1 MRGDAPENFELILCR
16 LSASDA
22 AAPSLMRRKSVKLVV
37 KITDI
42 QMSAL
47 PCVPTKSKHW
57 LDDYMML
64 RFPPPPASAEK
75 YLRNLGSPF

>member
-1 MRGDAPENFELILCR
+1 MGMRGRATANFEFTQCR

-22 AAPSLMRRKSVKLVV
+22 ATPSLMRRKSVKPAV

-57 LDDYMML
+57 LDGYMTL
-64 RFPPPPASAEK
+64 RFPPPLVNAEK
-75 YLRNLGSPF
+75 YLRNLE